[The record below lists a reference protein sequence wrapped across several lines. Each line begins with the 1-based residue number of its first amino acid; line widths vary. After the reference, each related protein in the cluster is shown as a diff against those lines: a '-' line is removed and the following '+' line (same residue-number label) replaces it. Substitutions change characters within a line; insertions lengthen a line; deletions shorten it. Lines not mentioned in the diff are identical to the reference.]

1 MKNTTPSPLRRALKP
16 LAGSIAA
23 LLLGVAPVFAG
34 NATWKLMPGD
44 GDWNTAGNWTPATV
58 PNAQGETATFATSN
72 VHNIKLSAV
81 TQVNNIQFNAG
92 ASAFT
97 ITAADGLKDLT
108 FSFTG
113 ITNLSGITQNFVAG
127 RSDLGGHARILF
139 LNDSTAGGLTAFAND
154 GSPVS
159 GEIGGVTR
167 FANTSDAGAGTY
179 TNSGGFSQS
188 GAGGGTTQFLDTAD
202 AFLGTFVNNGGVV
215 SGADGGITLFFDN
228 ARAGSGTFTSNGG
241 LAVGAGAGTT
251 KFDLFSDAGTATLFA
266 NAGVGAGGL
275 ILFTSLSTGGTATV
289 KVFGNGHLDI
299 SSHAAP
305 GVAIG
310 SLEGTGNVFLGA
322 RNLTVGGN
330 NLSKTFSGVM
340 QDGGV
345 LGGTGGSLS
354 KTGTGTL
361 TLTGVNTYTGATTVD
376 KGVLAV
382 DNDGATTFGTLGSG
396 PTTTNGATFNG
407 GPVGTLRFQ
416 QSASAGSGTFTTNAG
431 TVAGAT
437 GGITEFLGSSSAGS
451 GIFAIKATT
460 VPGAAGFTLADAF
473 TGALGGAMG
482 SGTASGLTL
491 FGDSATAA
499 SGNFT
504 NEGAGVGNAIGGV
517 LGFVAAAS
525 AGAGTFTNAGATVAD
540 GFGGFIVFAGT
551 ATASAAA
558 LTTTGGTTGGA
569 FGGVTAFAENS
580 TAGAATLIANGGT
593 GGGEGGLILFFGDST
608 GGTATVK
615 VFGNGNL
622 DISEHNAPGV
632 AIGSLEGT
640 GEVFLGARKL
650 TVGGNNLSTT
660 FSGVIQDDGM
670 GGALTKTGPGTLLLT
685 GASTYIG
692 DTAINGG
699 VLALDGSL
707 KSANVLINPGGQ
719 LAGLGTAFGNVVNN
733 GVLSPGHSPG
743 TFHIGGNYTQ
753 QRGGTLQIEVA
764 GTQPGKYDVLAVGGH
779 ASLDGTLRIVKV
791 GGAKLKVGDKL
802 AIVTAGG
809 GVSGKFSTVVN
820 PFAINGT
827 IIGTE
832 LIYEAN
838 DVLLGLTQNSFLQ
851 LAALARLTPNQ
862 RAVAEALDR
871 VASDPREAKLI
882 GFLNGEPLGNLPADF
897 ERIAPEEM
905 ASIFNLSAALANV
918 QTANLERRMDDL
930 RAGASGFSA
939 AGFAM
944 SGSAGTTSGGF
955 GPAGPAGKGGKMM
968 APAADNRWGVFVTG
982 VGEFAK
988 IGDTANARG
997 YDVTTGGFTLGVDY
1011 KLTPNF
1017 ALGVNAGYARTGL
1030 NLNHGGRITV
1040 DGGKLGLYAT
1050 YFTRGFYADAA
1061 VSGGLNG
1068 YSTRRSALRGDAR
1081 GSENGG
1087 ELNALFATG
1096 YDWKVGALTL
1106 GPTANFQY
1114 TYASLGSFT
1123 ESGSLAPLH
1132 YGSQHGESLR
1142 SAVGAKASYDWK
1154 IGGVLIRP
1162 EVRASWQHEYG
1173 TTAYAINSSF
1183 AHGGGGT
1190 FTTHG
1195 PETGRDRLLL
1205 GAGFAV
1211 QWSERTS
1218 TYVYYD
1224 GEFGRSNFDSHN
1236 ISGGVRVAF

>member
-1 MKNTTPSPLRRALKP
+1 M
-16 LAGSIAA
+16 
-23 LLLGVAPVFAG
+23 
-34 NATWKLMPGD
+34 
-44 GDWNTAGNWTPATV
+44 
-58 PNAQGETATFATSN
+58 
-72 VHNIKLSAV
+72 
-81 TQVNNIQFNAG
+81 
-92 ASAFT
+92 
-97 ITAADGLKDLT
+97 
-108 FSFTG
+108 
-113 ITNLSGITQNFVAG
+113 
-127 RSDLGGHARILF
+127 
-139 LNDSTAGGLTAFAND
+139 
-154 GSPVS
+154 
-159 GEIGGVTR
+159 
-167 FANTSDAGAGTY
+167 
-179 TNSGGFSQS
+179 
-188 GAGGGTTQFLDTAD
+188 
-202 AFLGTFVNNGGVV
+202 
-215 SGADGGITLFFDN
+215 
-228 ARAGSGTFTSNGG
+228 
-241 LAVGAGAGTT
+241 
-251 KFDLFSDAGTATLFA
+251 
-266 NAGVGAGGL
+266 
-275 ILFTSLSTGGTATV
+275 

-437 GGITEFLGSSSAGS
+437 GGITEFLDSSFAGS
-451 GIFAIKATT
+451 GIFTIKATT

-499 SGNFT
+499 SGHFT

-517 LGFVAAAS
+517 LGFVATAN

-622 DISEHNAPGV
+622 DISEHSAPGV

-670 GGALTKTGPGTLLLT
+670 GGTLTKTGPGTLLLT
-685 GASTYIG
+685 GASTYTG

-719 LAGLGTAFGNVVNN
+719 LAGLGTAFGKVVNN
-733 GVLSPGHSPG
+733 GWLSPGHSPG

-764 GTQPGKYDVLAVGGH
+764 GTQPGQFDVLAVGGH

-838 DVLLGLTQNSFLQ
+838 DVLLALTQNSFLQ
-851 LAALARLTPNQ
+851 LATLARLTPNQ

-955 GPAGPAGKGGKMM
+955 GLAGPAGKGGKMM
-968 APAADNRWGVFVTG
+968 VPAADNRWGVFVTG

-988 IGDTANARG
+988 IGDTANASG
-997 YDVTTGGFTLGVDY
+997 YDLTTGGFTLGVDY

-1050 YFTRGFYADAA
+1050 YFTGGFYADAA

-1106 GPTANFQY
+1106 GPTASFQY

-1123 ESGSLAPLH
+1123 ETGSLAPLH

-1142 SAVGAKASYDWK
+1142 RAVGAKASYDWK

-1195 PETGRDRLLL
+1195 PETGRDSLLL

-1224 GEFGRSNFDSHN
+1224 GEIGRSNFDSHN
-1236 ISGGVRVAF
+1236 ISGGVRFAF